1 MTEPSIDFGE
11 ELTRVVDFL
20 RSMPLAKL
28 SRPVADESRIDSV
41 GGMGDSG
48 ATRAQ
53 LARGL
58 AQWLADTAAQV
69 QGRPLR
75 EVPDVGDVAVGDQI
89 AVTGAELLRAEPD
102 AALLAEASERLRA
115 LRLSL

>member
-1 MTEPSIDFGE
+1 MIESSIDYGE

-28 SRPVADESRIDSV
+28 ARPIADESRIGSD

-75 EVPDVGDVAVGDQI
+75 EVPDVGDAAVGDQI
-89 AVTGAELLRAEPD
+89 AVTGADLLRAHPPES
-102 AALLAEASERLRA
+102 LLAEAAERLRT
-115 LRLSL
+115 LRLTL